1 MISYVYKVFTIIFM
15 AKILVIFGFLSL
27 FLTKLEASVILDK
40 IVEYVVSGIEPDQ
53 RLVSTALQ
61 KLPDEPKRTIGYI
74 ALVDESIF
82 YANGV
87 KLGSMSRWNHVALIL
102 CEPKDIIP
110 MDAGKEELEKIDK
123 TNWLCF
129 ESHPFLGDLHLVPW
143 STFIANEHDNH
154 LLKADISLRPFFYEQ
169 DSKMPEP
176 EQLAPIIGKYLGMPY
191 KKSGKELFY
200 SIIRANT
207 TNDKSSI
214 FCAELSALL
223 LQDLGIL
230 PDAPNDS
237 GYMLANNFIPAD
249 FSEMRPNA
257 LHLNK
262 VTLGKEI
269 PVITNNRGIFRK
281 TYNDFLYWLGL
292 IRGWVLG
299 GR

>member
-1 MISYVYKVFTIIFM
+1 MT
-15 AKILVIFGFLSL
+15 KILVIFGFLSL
-27 FLTKLEASVILDK
+27 FLTNLEASVILDK
-40 IVEYVVSGIEPDQ
+40 MVEYIVSGIEPDKK
-53 RLVSTALQ
+53 LVSTALQ
-61 KLPDEPKRTIGYI
+61 KLTDEPKRTLGYV

-87 KLGSMSRWNHVALIL
+87 KFGSMSRWNHVALIL
-102 CEPKDIIP
+102 CEPKDIISI
-110 MDAGKEELEKIDK
+110 DDCKEELEQIDK

-129 ESHPFLGDLHLVPW
+129 ESHPFLGDLHLIPW
-143 STFIANEHDNH
+143 STFIANEQDNH
-154 LLKADISLRPFFYEQ
+154 LLNADISLRPFFYEQ
-169 DSKMPEP
+169 DTMPKS
-176 EQLAPIIGKYLGMPY
+176 EQLAPIIDQYLGIPY

-214 FCAELSALL
+214 FCAELSALF

-230 PDAPNDS
+230 PDGHNDS
-237 GYMLANNFIPAD
+237 RYMLANNFIPAD

-257 LHLNK
+257 LQLNK

-269 PVITNNRGIFRK
+269 PVIANNRGVFRK
-281 TYNDFLYWLGL
+281 TYNEFLYLLSL

>member
-1 MISYVYKVFTIIFM
+1 MTKIF
-15 AKILVIFGFLSL
+15 VIFGFLAL

-40 IVEYVVSGIEPDQ
+40 IVEYVVSGIEPDKK
-53 RLVSTALQ
+53 LVNTALQ
-61 KLPDEPKRTIGYI
+61 ELTDEPKRTLGYV

-102 CEPKDIIP
+102 CEPKDIISI
-110 MDAGKEELEKIDK
+110 DAGKEELEKIDK

-143 STFIANEHDNH
+143 STFIANEKDNH
-154 LLKADISLRPFFYEQ
+154 LLKADISLRPFLYER
-169 DSKMPEP
+169 DSKMPES
-176 EQLAPIIGKYLGMPY
+176 EQIAPIVSQYLGMPY

-223 LQDLGIL
+223 LQELGIL
-230 PDAPNDS
+230 PDGPSDS
-237 GYMLANNFIPAD
+237 RYMLANNFIPAD

-257 LHLNK
+257 LQLNK

-269 PVITNNRGIFRK
+269 PVIVNNRGIIRK
-281 TYNDFLYWLGL
+281 TYNSFLCWLGF
-292 IRGWVLG
+292 IRGWALG